1 MFHGPTCVLGIVP
14 VIFHSEAEIF
24 SWDLK
29 SGLLVVYGGVSI
41 EIRGPSGCSDSPQ
54 LMEERLLSDGGI
66 SISGI
71 PSPMLESSLS
81 EPALALRRRFTALSG
96 WRGGADGCWP
106 WSCLLYTSPSPR
118 DS

>member
-29 SGLLVVYGGVSI
+29 SGLLVVY
-41 EIRGPSGCSDSPQ
+41 EIRGPSRCSDSPQ

-66 SISGI
+66 SSISGI
-71 PSPMLESSLS
+71 LSPAFELSLS
-81 EPALALRRRFTALSG
+81 ESTLALRRRLLS
-96 WRGGADGCWP
+96 
-106 WSCLLYTSPSPR
+106 LIHI
-118 DS
+118 